1 MQSSNS
7 NSAWR
12 NFIQWKSKIRDF
24 KFNLKDVMHINSY
37 GNTVSYSRTRNKS
50 TQEGDQNA
58 NLVMN

>member
-1 MQSSNS
+1 
-7 NSAWR
+7 
-12 NFIQWKSKIRDF
+12 
-24 KFNLKDVMHINSY
+24 MHINSY